1 MLKNCLLLILLV
13 LCAIGRLV
21 VPLYPL
27 PLNLIYF
34 STENLTKVVDTRS
47 IKVQSEA
54 YIENALCETLKQ
66 SLRSVLT
73 VSTLEML

>member
-1 MLKNCLLLILLV
+1 MLATYLARAL
-13 LCAIGRLV
+13 RHW
-21 VPLYPL
+21 PLGCTVISSDVEPH
-27 PLNLIYF
+27 F

-66 SLRSVLT
+66 SLRSVST
-73 VSTLEML
+73 VSTHVLLEML

>member
-1 MLKNCLLLILLV
+1 MLKNCLLILLV